1 MTCVRLRC
9 SVGIMSKSG
18 LPNSIRKFLRKEKAR
33 LRREILDSAEAERK
47 ITELVA
53 EIFKKHNAEKL

>member
-1 MTCVRLRC
+1 
-9 SVGIMSKSG
+9 MSKSG